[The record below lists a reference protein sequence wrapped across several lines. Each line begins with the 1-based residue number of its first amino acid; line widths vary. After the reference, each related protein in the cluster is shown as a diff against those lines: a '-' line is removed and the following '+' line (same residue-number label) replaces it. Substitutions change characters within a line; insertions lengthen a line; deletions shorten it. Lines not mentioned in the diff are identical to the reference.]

1 MISNLKVA
9 VVGSIMVLPWS
20 VALSS
25 GAHADTFPSKVVRIV
40 VPFAAGGTADI
51 TARKLGDVLSR
62 KWGQPVIIENK
73 AGASSMVGGLAVAR
87 APADGYTILQS
98 SDPLLSV
105 SHLMAKRPQLNPFTD
120 FTPITTLIRLPLAV
134 AVGASEP
141 VRNLQELAAL
151 AKTKPLNYGT
161 FGPGTA
167 PHLATELFMSLAG
180 IDMTQISYRGTAPI
194 LLALTTGEIQVLV
207 ISPGSL
213 LPTAQA
219 GKARIL
225 AVDGQKRFYQTPDV
239 PTFAEAGFAKMRA
252 PSWWGYVAPA
262 NTPKSVVDK
271 LNQDINEAMRQ
282 PEIVKFFQDSGFEP
296 VGGTPADLAALMKDT
311 EALWEPTIKRLGLQL
326 E

>member
-98 SDPLLSV
+98 SDPLLSI

-141 VRNLQELAAL
+141 VQNLQELAAL

-167 PHLATELFMSLAG
+167 PHLATELFMSLAS

-213 LPTAQA
+213 LPTAQ
-219 GKARIL
+219 
-225 AVDGQKRFYQTPDV
+225 GQDSCGRW
-239 PTFAEAGFAKMRA
+239 AEALLPDTRCPDLCGSRICQDARA
-252 PSWWGYVAPA
+252 ELVGLRGPCEHPEKRRGQA
-262 NTPKSVVDK
+262 
-271 LNQDINEAMRQ
+271 Q
-282 PEIVKFFQDSGFEP
+282 PRHQ
-296 VGGTPADLAALMKDT
+296 
-311 EALWEPTIKRLGLQL
+311 
-326 E
+326 